1 MGSTEVEPGV
11 IDCGVGSIVWV
22 RRRNGSWWPGKIL
35 RADELSATH
44 VMSPR
49 SGTPVKLLGREDASV
64 DWYNLEKSK
73 RVKAFRCGEFSDCIE
88 RAEAS
93 LGMPPKKREKYAR
106 REDAILH
113 ALELERELV
122 VKNHGNK
129 SCSLNTKISK
139 TFVQSKNQDGEQFH
153 LKSHQAFERDDPT
166 LKGGNKIDFCG
177 VYIAQMQN
185 HQIMD
190 DDPSVLHRVR
200 GLQNK
205 HPISSNGDPKDP
217 CDSNFLI
224 EGSPRNE
231 GIDNGD
237 KENLLAEEGI
247 LVAKHYKRRPL
258 VQVLQTT
265 EKFPVSSYLQPDAS
279 SSFVSVFEEGQ
290 YGVDHIKKAR
300 YMYLAASES
309 GDNFGGKKIDLSSLT
324 HEISTG
330 HQQAVLC
337 VENTSVSTQYP
348 ETDSPENDSQ
358 ESVTD
363 DDMATPS
370 GGATESF
377 EFQPK
382 YLGRSEAPPGKHG
395 STRSHELDDISGSD
409 SRRLLEDKTI
419 TGLNAAVQ
427 VLKWKLK
434 GKRNNRNLVKRSL
447 DTFDTNRFRTASYMT
462 SRSTSCGG
470 GGDGSKDTSFLKNLK
485 APIIDRDFIN
495 GTTLVDVDL
504 KMQGSH
510 HGQRVPMIL
519 LMSKV
524 NSGLAIV
531 GHPIQVEA
539 LEESVTFE
547 SFSGASDV
555 SPESLQPVWRT
566 ARRTSSTRVPRPHF
580 LISSGLDG
588 AENAKPPLTSP
599 SNCFG
604 QKKSLT
610 RKNIPHL
617 APVAKIFSRKARKRI
632 SLSSSNHQKKIKT
645 LSSLSSTQKQSSTD
659 PKHIFQED
667 GLMRPDNVSTIVACI
682 PVKLV
687 FSRLNE
693 EFVGRSK

>member
-1 MGSTEVEPGV
+1 MGSAEVESGL

-44 VMSPR
+44 VISPR

-113 ALELERELV
+113 ALELERQLV

-139 TFVQSKNQDGEQFH
+139 ASVQSKNQDGEQFH
-153 LKSHQAFERDDPT
+153 LKSHQASERDDPT
-166 LKGGNKIDFCG
+166 LKGENKIDFCG

-190 DDPSVLHRVR
+190 DDPSALHGVR
-200 GLQNK
+200 GLQSK
-205 HPISSNGDPKDP
+205 HPVSLNGDPKDP

-231 GIDNGD
+231 GIDSGD

-247 LVAKHYKRRPL
+247 LVTKHYKRRRL

-265 EKFPVSSYLQPDAS
+265 EKFSVSSYLQPDVS
-279 SSFVSVFEEGQ
+279 SSFVSEIEEEQ
-290 YGVDHIKKAR
+290 SGVNHIKKAR
-300 YMYLAASES
+300 YTYLAASES
-309 GDNFGGKKIDLSSLT
+309 GDSFG
-324 HEISTG
+324 
-330 HQQAVLC
+330 
-337 VENTSVSTQYP
+337 
-348 ETDSPENDSQ
+348 
-358 ESVTD
+358 
-363 DDMATPS
+363 
-370 GGATESF
+370 GGATESI

-382 YLGRSEAPPGKHG
+382 YLGRSEAPPGEHG
-395 STRSHELDDISGSD
+395 STQSNKLDDISGPD
-409 SRRLLEDKTI
+409 SHPLLEDKTV
-419 TGLNAAVQ
+419 TGLNAGVR
-427 VLKWKLK
+427 VSKWKLK

-447 DTFDTNRFRTASYMT
+447 DTFDMNRFRTATYMT
-462 SRSTSCGG
+462 SIPISG

-495 GTTLVDVDL
+495 GTTLVDVEL
-504 KMQGSH
+504 KMQGSQ

-531 GHPIQVEA
+531 GHPIQVEI
-539 LEESVTFE
+539 LEESVASE

-580 LISSGLDG
+580 LVSTGLDG
-588 AENAKPPLTSP
+588 AENAKPPLTS
-599 SNCFG
+599 SSDCFG
-604 QKKSLT
+604 QKKRLT

-632 SLSSSNHQKKIKT
+632 SLSSCNHQKKIKT
-645 LSSLSSTQKQSSTD
+645 LSSLSSRQKQTSTD
-659 PKHIFQED
+659 LKHIFQED
-667 GLMRPDNVSTIVACI
+667 GLIRPDIVSSIVACI

>member
-1 MGSTEVEPGV
+1 MGRAEVESGL

-44 VMSPR
+44 VISPR

-113 ALELERELV
+113 ALELERQLV

-139 TFVQSKNQDGEQFH
+139 ASVQSKNQDGEQFH
-153 LKSHQAFERDDPT
+153 LKSHQASERDDPT
-166 LKGGNKIDFCG
+166 LKGENKIDFCG

-190 DDPSVLHRVR
+190 DDPSALHGVR
-200 GLQNK
+200 GLQSK
-205 HPISSNGDPKDP
+205 HPVSLNGDPKDP

-231 GIDNGD
+231 GIDSGD

-247 LVAKHYKRRPL
+247 LVTKHYKRRRL

-265 EKFPVSSYLQPDAS
+265 EKFPVSSYLQPDVS
-279 SSFVSVFEEGQ
+279 SSFVSEIEEEQ
-290 YGVDHIKKAR
+290 SGVNHIKKAR
-300 YMYLAASES
+300 YTYLAASES
-309 GDNFGGKKIDLSSLT
+309 GDSFG
-324 HEISTG
+324 
-330 HQQAVLC
+330 
-337 VENTSVSTQYP
+337 
-348 ETDSPENDSQ
+348 
-358 ESVTD
+358 
-363 DDMATPS
+363 
-370 GGATESF
+370 GGATESI

-382 YLGRSEAPPGKHG
+382 YLGRSEAPPGEHG
-395 STRSHELDDISGSD
+395 STQSNKLDDISGPD
-409 SRRLLEDKTI
+409 SHPLLEDKTV
-419 TGLNAAVQ
+419 TGLNAGVR
-427 VLKWKLK
+427 VSKWKLK

-447 DTFDTNRFRTASYMT
+447 DTFDMNRFRTATYMT
-462 SRSTSCGG
+462 SIPISG

-495 GTTLVDVDL
+495 GTTLVDVEL
-504 KMQGSH
+504 KMQGSQ

-531 GHPIQVEA
+531 GHPIQVEI
-539 LEESVTFE
+539 LEESVASE

-566 ARRTSSTRVPRPHF
+566 ARRTSGTRVPRPHF
-580 LISSGLDG
+580 LVSTGLDG
-588 AENAKPPLTSP
+588 DENAKPPLTS
-599 SNCFG
+599 SSDCFG
-604 QKKSLT
+604 QKKRLT

-632 SLSSSNHQKKIKT
+632 SLSSCNHQKKIKT
-645 LSSLSSTQKQSSTD
+645 LSSLSSRQKQTSTD
-659 PKHIFQED
+659 LKHIFQED
-667 GLMRPDNVSTIVACI
+667 GLIRPDIVSSIVACI

>member
-309 GDNFGGKKIDLSSLT
+309 GDNFG
-324 HEISTG
+324 
-330 HQQAVLC
+330 
-337 VENTSVSTQYP
+337 
-348 ETDSPENDSQ
+348 
-358 ESVTD
+358 
-363 DDMATPS
+363 

>member
-1 MGSTEVEPGV
+1 MGSAEVESGL

-44 VMSPR
+44 VISPR

-113 ALELERELV
+113 ALELERQLV

-139 TFVQSKNQDGEQFH
+139 ASVQSKNQDGEQFH
-153 LKSHQAFERDDPT
+153 LKSHQASERDDPT
-166 LKGGNKIDFCG
+166 LKGENKIDFCG

-190 DDPSVLHRVR
+190 DDPSALHGVR
-200 GLQNK
+200 GLQSK
-205 HPISSNGDPKDP
+205 HPVSLNGDPKDP

-231 GIDNGD
+231 GIDSGD

-247 LVAKHYKRRPL
+247 LVTKHYKRRRL

-265 EKFPVSSYLQPDAS
+265 EKFSVSSYLQPDVS
-279 SSFVSVFEEGQ
+279 SSFVSEIEEEQ
-290 YGVDHIKKAR
+290 SGVNHIKKAR
-300 YMYLAASES
+300 YTYLAASES
-309 GDNFGGKKIDLSSLT
+309 GDSFGGKKIDLPSLT

-337 VENTSVSTQYP
+337 VENTSVSKQYP
-348 ETDSPENDSQ
+348 ETDSPESDSQ

-363 DDMATPS
+363 DDMATLS
-370 GGATESF
+370 GGATESI

-382 YLGRSEAPPGKHG
+382 YLGRSEAPPGEHG
-395 STRSHELDDISGSD
+395 STQSNKLDDISGPD
-409 SRRLLEDKTI
+409 SHPLLEDKTV
-419 TGLNAAVQ
+419 TGLNAGVR
-427 VLKWKLK
+427 VSKWKLK

-447 DTFDTNRFRTASYMT
+447 DTFDMNRFRTATYMT
-462 SRSTSCGG
+462 SIPISG

-495 GTTLVDVDL
+495 GTTLVDVEL
-504 KMQGSH
+504 KMQGSQ

-531 GHPIQVEA
+531 GHPIQVEI
-539 LEESVTFE
+539 LEESVASE

-580 LISSGLDG
+580 LVSTGLDG
-588 AENAKPPLTSP
+588 AENAKPPLTS
-599 SNCFG
+599 SSDCFG
-604 QKKSLT
+604 QKKRLT

-632 SLSSSNHQKKIKT
+632 SLSSCNHQKKIKT
-645 LSSLSSTQKQSSTD
+645 LSSLSSRQKQTSTD
-659 PKHIFQED
+659 LKHIFQED
-667 GLMRPDNVSTIVACI
+667 GLIRPDIVSSIVACI